1 MVSLLYKTC
10 VYLVYILKW
19 HISIM
24 MVYFPGFDS
33 SFSLDIVLIKLGA
46 APQTQIVLYRMNTY
60 VDIFFVYQRTKQES
74 FIHTTFYLLLIF
86 FLTFKDKYKKQGLHL
101 VKRTWQLYL
110 NQSILSYFSCPVQED
125 CVHKRT
131 LSDNFLQVL
140 MSYLT
145 WLKKKAHKEPCVRL
159 KTTLSLPL
167 SRGIYNNLKY
177 PWPSG
182 IYNTKF
188 MKCFHC
194 TDSETIA
201 IFFNLNKVL
210 ATLPNVQGN

>member
-33 SFSLDIVLIKLGA
+33 SFNLDIVSIKLGA
-46 APQTQIVLYRMNTY
+46 APQTQIVWYRMNTY
-60 VDIFFVYQRTKQES
+60 VDIFFSYTKELNKS
-74 FIHTTFYLLLIF
+74 HLSTLPFTFYWPF

-110 NQSILSYFSCPVQED
+110 NQSILSYFSCSVQED

-145 WLKKKAHKEPCVRL
+145 WLKKKSSQR
-159 KTTLSLPL
+159 TL
-167 SRGIYNNLKY
+167 
-177 PWPSG
+177 
-182 IYNTKF
+182 
-188 MKCFHC
+188 C
-194 TDSETIA
+194 
-201 IFFNLNKVL
+201 
-210 ATLPNVQGN
+210 